1 MVSGQLNL
9 EVAFWTKSL
18 IGTML
23 LMIHPLQEKI
33 ESVDHFLWFGTSQR
47 QRNTEVTLPTEVN
60 APSQS
65 LEPLGPA
72 WD

>member
-1 MVSGQLNL
+1 
-9 EVAFWTKSL
+9 
-18 IGTML
+18 ML

-33 ESVDHFLWFGTSQR
+33 ESVDHFLRFGTSQR

-65 LEPLGPA
+65 LARALSPWGLPGTDENCPPA
-72 WD
+72 PATVLM